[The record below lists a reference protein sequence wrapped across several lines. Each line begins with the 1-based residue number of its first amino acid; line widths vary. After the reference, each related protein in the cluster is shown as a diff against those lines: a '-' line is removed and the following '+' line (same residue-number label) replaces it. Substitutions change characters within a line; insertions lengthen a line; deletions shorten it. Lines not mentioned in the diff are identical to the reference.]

1 MEQFNRILTM
11 VQRNR
16 NFLLGSGLAVLVCV
30 AAVIYVVPRSD
41 VATESLPE
49 RLSDREFWNL
59 ISDCSETGGFFRS
72 DNFVSN
78 ETTFQYVIPDLQE
91 KTKPGG
97 VYLGVGPDQNF
108 TYIAAL
114 RPKVAFIVD
123 IRKQNMLEHLM
134 YKALFEL
141 SENRAQFLSRLFSR
155 PLPADAGDRNTTELF
170 AAFNTVEYDPAL
182 QAENLKAIV
191 DRLRDYHGFSLSA
204 DDIRTIEYVYSAFAK
219 AGPEIRYSFPS
230 QYGWGRFPSYSQLM
244 LEADEDGVR
253 HSYLATEE
261 NFHLVKQLQS
271 ENRIVP
277 VVGDFAG
284 EKALKAVGRYLSE
297 HGATVTAFYTSNVE
311 FYLFQTE
318 DWKKFLNNVTELPV
332 DDGSV
337 FIRAYFNNLGL
348 QFPNQVAGSRSVTL
362 LDNMQGMLDAFEDG
376 HIRSYADVVKR
387 SIAPGP

>member
-1 MEQFNRILTM
+1 MAP
-11 VQRNR
+11 RNR
-16 NFLLGSGLAVLVCV
+16 NLILGSGLVLVVCL
-30 AAVIYVVPRSD
+30 AAIVYVVPRSD
-41 VATESLPE
+41 VLTESLPG
-49 RLSDREFWNL
+49 RIADRDFWTLVSDF
-59 ISDCSETGGFFRS
+59 SENGGFFRS

-78 ETTFQYVIPDLQE
+78 ETTFQYVIPDLKE
-91 KTKPGG
+91 RTKPGG

-108 TYIAAL
+108 TYIAAI

-141 SENRAQFLSRLFSR
+141 SEDRAQFLSRLFSR
-155 PLPADAGDRNTTELF
+155 RVPAGAGDKSTAELLG
-170 AAFNTVEYDPAL
+170 AFNAAESDPAL
-182 QAENLKAIV
+182 QTQNLKAIV
-191 DRLRDYHGFSLSA
+191 ERLRDYHGFSLTA
-204 DDIRTIEYVYSAFAK
+204 DDIRTLEYVYSAFVK

-253 HSYLATEE
+253 HSYMSSDE
-261 NFHLVKQLQS
+261 NFQFVRQLES

-284 EKALKAVGRYLSE
+284 DRALRAVGRYLRD

-318 DWKKFLNNVTELPV
+318 DWKKFFGNLNELPV
-332 DDGSV
+332 DNGSV

-362 LDNMQGMLDAFEDG
+362 LDSMQGMLNAFDDG
-376 HIRSYADVVKR
+376 HIRNYSDVIKR
-387 SIAPGP
+387 SLSPGP

>member
-1 MEQFNRILTM
+1 MGSRS
-11 VQRNR
+11 RNIAV
-16 NFLLGSGLAVLVCV
+16 GTGLAVLVCL
-30 AAVIYVVPRSD
+30 AAAIYVVPRTD
-41 VATESLPE
+41 VATESLPQ
-49 RLSDREFWNL
+49 RLSDREFWSL
-59 ISDCSETGGFFRS
+59 VSDFSEAGGFFRS

-78 ETTFQYVIPDLQE
+78 ETTFQYVIPDLRE

-114 RPKVAFIVD
+114 HPKIAFIVD

-141 SENRAQFLSRLFSR
+141 SDNRAQFLSKLFSR
-155 PLPADAGDRNTTELF
+155 PMPPDASDRNTAELF
-170 AAFNTVEYDPAL
+170 SAYNTVESDPAL
-182 QAENLKAIV
+182 QKQNLKAIV
-191 DRLRDYHGFSLSA
+191 ERLRDQHGFSLSA
-204 DDIRTIEYVYSAFAK
+204 EDVRTVEYVYSAFAK

-244 LEADEDGVR
+244 LEADENGVS
-253 HSYLATEE
+253 HSYMASEE
-261 NFHLVKQLQS
+261 NFQLIKRLQT
-271 ENRIVP
+271 ENLIVP

-284 EKALKAVGRYLSE
+284 DRALRAIGRFLRD

-311 FYLFQTE
+311 FYLFQSE
-318 DWKKFLNNVTELPV
+318 DWKRFLNNVSELPV
-332 DDGSV
+332 DESSV

-362 LDNMQGMLDAFEDG
+362 LDNMQGMMDAFDG
-376 HIRSYADVVKR
+376 GYIRSYSDVIKR
-387 SIAPGP
+387 SLAPGP

>member
-1 MEQFNRILTM
+1 M
-11 VQRNR
+11 VPRSRNY
-16 NFLLGSGLAVLVCV
+16 LWGSGLALFVCV
-30 AAVIYVVPRSD
+30 AAIIYVVPRTD
-41 VATESLPE
+41 VVIESLPE
-49 RLSDREFWNL
+49 RISDREFWKV
-59 ISDCSETGGFFRS
+59 ISDFSETGGFFRS

-78 ETTFQYVIPDLQE
+78 ETTFQYVIPDLRE

-141 SENRAQFLSRLFSR
+141 SENRAQFLSKLFSR
-155 PLPADAGDRNTTELF
+155 PIPSGAEEKSTAELLS
-170 AAFNTVEYDPAL
+170 AFNSVESDSA
-182 QAENLKAIV
+182 QQTQNLKAIV
-191 DRLRDYHGFSLSA
+191 DRLRDYHGFSLTG
-204 DDIRTIEYVYSAFAK
+204 DDIRTLEYVYSAFVK

-244 LEADEDGVR
+244 LETDEDGVS
-253 HSYLATEE
+253 HSYMSSEE
-261 NFHLVKQLQS
+261 NFQFVRQLES

-284 EKALKAVGRYLSE
+284 EKALKAVGRYLRE

-318 DWKKFLNNVTELPV
+318 DWKKFLNNVSELPV
-332 DDGSV
+332 DNGSV

-362 LDNMQGMLDAFEDG
+362 LDNMQGLLDAFDDG
-376 HIRSYADVVKR
+376 HIRSYPDVIKR
-387 SIAPGP
+387 SLAPGP